1 MEARPC
7 YFKSVIAFFNEI
19 FPGILGGG
27 LVSYINDVEFLEL
40 KKDFFPITG
49 EYFMS
54 YYSARN
60 FATYIVEVGDF
71 LTSQNVDIIR
81 PRSSFSIPTSVRSAV
96 FSIRAIS
103 IFGWRTPSLMLN
115 REHAITTPF
124 CSKSAFP
131 FSVSSPSVMSFKK
144 STSTFQCWYG
154 SSTSVFEATNADC
167 YRERFIMTP
176 LNYTALSFMAVNL
189 LLSGSDYIINHVLA
203 VC

>member
-27 LVSYINDVEFLEL
+27 LVSYINGVEFLEL
-40 KKDFFPITG
+40 KKDFFLITG

-103 IFGWRTPSLMLN
+103 IFG
-115 REHAITTPF
+115 
-124 CSKSAFP
+124 
-131 FSVSSPSVMSFKK
+131 
-144 STSTFQCWYG
+144 
-154 SSTSVFEATNADC
+154 
-167 YRERFIMTP
+167 
-176 LNYTALSFMAVNL
+176 
-189 LLSGSDYIINHVLA
+189 
-203 VC
+203 